1 MKQHQNIKEINEEL
15 KELGILS
22 IQASSEDISLDEAKF
37 AMDIV
42 QNDVLDFD
50 EIEKSIKQH
59 SPKK

>member
-1 MKQHQNIKEINEEL
+1 MKQHQNIKKINEEL
-15 KELGILS
+15 KKLGILS
-22 IQASSEDISLDEAKF
+22 IRASSEDISLDVAKF